1 MALPVGVEL
10 MRPMTSNLF
19 STNVDLSSGP
29 VAPLAM
35 PVQDLSA
42 DDSWLVLIWRRLRFG
57 RSYSALPSKRTRLQ
71 KAISTFSER

>member
-10 MRPMTSNLF
+10 MRPVTSDIY
-19 STNVDLSSGP
+19 STDVELCSGP

-42 DDSWLVLIWRRLRFG
+42 GDSWLVLIWQRLRFG
-57 RSYSALPSKRTRLQ
+57 GRYSALSSRRTRLEQ
-71 KAISTFSER
+71 AISTFAER

>member
-1 MALPVGVEL
+1 MKSE
-10 MRPMTSNLF
+10 LF
-19 STNVDLSSGP
+19 STHVNLSSGP

-42 DDSWLVLIWRRLRFG
+42 GDSWFVLIWRRLRFG
-57 RSYSALPSKRTRLQ
+57 RSYSALPGKGTSLR